1 MFQPWA
7 TKSGGSEDGRSRND
21 SASNPSSH
29 RSQDIERSPTLCRRC
44 EQANNGRYWNW
55 RPNKEEVK
63 MRNNLNLKGQTM
75 NTVALTL
82 RQSALTLYKTLIYQ
96 TLKSLVT
103 VNPYCY
109 LSFNINSLCA
119 LTPKKGAL
127 ISLDNKNGRTN
138 LLASL
143 KINPVMFVMQSLCV
157 AAFMLGLF
165 AAVII
170 AAAFMG
176 VL

>member
-1 MFQPWA
+1 
-7 TKSGGSEDGRSRND
+7 
-21 SASNPSSH
+21 
-29 RSQDIERSPTLCRRC
+29 
-44 EQANNGRYWNW
+44 
-55 RPNKEEVK
+55 

-143 KINPVMFVMQSLCV
+143 KINPVMFVIQSLCV

-165 AAVII
+165 ATVII

>member
-1 MFQPWA
+1 
-7 TKSGGSEDGRSRND
+7 
-21 SASNPSSH
+21 
-29 RSQDIERSPTLCRRC
+29 
-44 EQANNGRYWNW
+44 
-55 RPNKEEVK
+55 
-63 MRNNLNLKGQTM
+63 M
-75 NTVALTL
+75 NTVALTI

-109 LSFNINSLCA
+109 LSFNINNLSA

-127 ISLDNKNGRTN
+127 ISLNNKNGRTN
-138 LLASL
+138 LFAALGVHP
-143 KINPVMFVMQSLCV
+143 IMFVIQSLAV

-170 AAAFMG
+170 AAALTG

>member
-1 MFQPWA
+1 
-7 TKSGGSEDGRSRND
+7 
-21 SASNPSSH
+21 
-29 RSQDIERSPTLCRRC
+29 
-44 EQANNGRYWNW
+44 
-55 RPNKEEVK
+55 
-63 MRNNLNLKGQTM
+63 M

-109 LSFNINSLCA
+109 LSFNINNLSA

-127 ISLDNKNGRTN
+127 ISLNNKNGRTN
-138 LLASL
+138 LFAALGVHP
-143 KINPVMFVMQSLCV
+143 IMFVIQSLAV